1 MHKFL
6 IAAAAG
12 LMVVVAGSLTA
23 PRAEAMPLALPT
35 SMINQLN
42 MVDRVALCFYIDGWN
57 GPGMYECGY
66 RYRRGYG
73 WHGRGDDR
81 RRDFR
86 GDDRRRDFRGD
97 DRPRDFRG
105 DDRRRD

>member
-1 MHKFL
+1 MRKFL

-12 LMVVVAGSLTA
+12 LTVVVAGSLTA

-35 SMINQLN
+35 GMTNQLN
-42 MVDRVALCFYIDGWN
+42 MVEQVALCFYIDGWN

-66 RYRRGYG
+66 RHRRGEG
-73 WHGRGDDR
+73 WHGRRDDR

-97 DRPRDFRG
+97 DHRR